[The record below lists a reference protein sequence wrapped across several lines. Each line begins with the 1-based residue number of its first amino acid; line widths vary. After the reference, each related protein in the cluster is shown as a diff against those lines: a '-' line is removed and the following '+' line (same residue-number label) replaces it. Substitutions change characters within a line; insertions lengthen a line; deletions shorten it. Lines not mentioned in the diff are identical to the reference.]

1 MRGVGLRLAERLA
14 RLGLLTVQDLLFH
27 LPLRY
32 QDRSRP
38 RPIGAL
44 LPGEVVLVE
53 GEVTEARISQG
64 QRRALKVR
72 LLDSSGAL
80 QLRFFHFGGYQTAN
94 LIPGTRLR
102 CFGEVRAR
110 PGDPTL
116 EMIHPEYRVLSPEAP
131 TSPPDEGLT
140 PIYPVTA
147 GLRQAS
153 LRPLIDQAL
162 AWLDAGAVPGPGS
175 GPGAGEAKAFT
186 SDAPGS
192 VPGPVPATGSMDA
205 KARSAPAG
213 AAGLREL
220 LPPELLTPLG
230 LPTLT
235 AALRLLHRPP
245 REGLGREPR
254 DPAHPA
260 FRRLAFEELVAHQVA
275 LRRLRRQRQRAMA
288 PVLAGSGELRARLRG
303 ALAFALTP
311 AQERVQAEIAAD
323 LARPRPMLRLLQGD
337 VGSGK
342 TVVAALAALQAVE
355 AGCQVALM
363 APTELLS
370 EQHRRNL
377 AAWLGPLGLEP
388 VWLTGRHKGRE
399 REERLARIATGEA
412 RIVVGTHALFQDEV
426 VFQDLGLAI
435 VDEQHRF
442 GVHQRLKLR
451 EKGVVAGG
459 APHQLIMTA
468 TPIPRSLAMTLYADL
483 DLSVIDELPPGRTP
497 VTTVAVPDH
506 RREEVMARVRE
517 ACQGGRQAYWV
528 CTLIEESEV
537 LQCQAAEDTALALGQ
552 ALPGLRVGLAH
563 GRQKAAEREDVMSR
577 FAAGEVDLL
586 VATTVI
592 EVGVDVPNASLM
604 IIENPERLGLA
615 QLHQLRG
622 RVGRGSQA
630 SHCLLLYR
638 APLTAAAR
646 ERVELLRRST
656 DGFEIARQDLAMRG
670 PGEVLGRRQT
680 GETPFRLADPTADE
694 SLLAAAR
701 RGADWLLDQCPDRVD
716 PLIARWLGT
725 REALGGV

>member
-1 MRGVGLRLAERLA
+1 M
-14 RLGLLTVQDLLFH
+14 TVQDLLFH

-32 QDRSRP
+32 QDRSNP

-44 LPGEVVLVE
+44 QPGDLVSVE
-53 GEVTEARISQG
+53 GQVAEARISHG
-64 QRRALKVR
+64 RRRTLKVR
-72 LLDSSGAL
+72 LMDPSGSL
-80 QLRFFHFGGYQTAN
+80 QLRFFHFGGYQTAA
-94 LIPGTRLR
+94 LVPGTRLR
-102 CFGEVRAR
+102 CFGEVRS
-110 PGDPTL
+110 GDPTL
-116 EMIHPEYRVLSPEAP
+116 EMIHPEYRVLSPESP
-131 TSPPDEGLT
+131 PPPPDEGLT
-140 PIYPVTA
+140 PVYPVTA
-147 GLRQAS
+147 GLRQAT
-153 LRPLIDQAL
+153 LRHLIDQAL
-162 AWLDAGAVPGPGS
+162 AWLDTPVAS
-175 GPGAGEAKAFT
+175 EATA
-186 SDAPGS
+186 
-192 VPGPVPATGSMDA
+192 
-205 KARSAPAG
+205 SAAD

-220 LPPELLTPLG
+220 LPPAILAPLG
-230 LPTLT
+230 LPTLSE
-235 AALRLLHRPP
+235 ALRFLHRPP
-245 REGLGREPR
+245 RGTLGQEPG
-254 DPAHPA
+254 DPRHPA

-275 LRRLRRQRQRAMA
+275 LRRLRRQRQQATA
-288 PVLAGSGELRARLRG
+288 PVLAGSGEFRARLRG

-311 AQERVQAEIAAD
+311 AQERVLGEIAAD
-323 LARPRPMLRLLQGD
+323 LARARPMLRLLQGD

-355 AGCQVALM
+355 AGRQVALM

-377 AAWLGPLGLEP
+377 TAWLGPLGLEP
-388 VWLTGRHKGRE
+388 AWLTGRHKGRE
-399 REERLARIATGEA
+399 REDRLARIATGEA
-412 RIVVGTHALFQDEV
+412 RVVVGTHALFQDEV

-451 EKGVVAGG
+451 EKGATPGG
-459 APHQLIMTA
+459 EPGEGQGRAVGRVPHQLVMTA

-497 VTTVAVPDH
+497 VTTVAVADH
-506 RREEVMARVRE
+506 RRAEVMARVRE

-537 LQCQAAEDTALALGQ
+537 LQCQAAEDTALTLSE
-552 ALPGLRVGLAH
+552 ALPGLRIGLAH
-563 GRQKAAEREDVMSR
+563 GRLKAAEREAVMSQ
-577 FAAGEVDLL
+577 FAGGEIDLL

-622 RVGRGSQA
+622 RVGRGSQV

-638 APLTAAAR
+638 APLTATAR
-646 ERVELLRRST
+646 ERIELLRRST

-680 GETPFRLADPTADE
+680 GETQFRLANPAADE
-694 SLLAAAR
+694 PLLAAAR
-701 RGADWLLDQCPDRVD
+701 RAADWLLDRCPERVD
-716 PLIARWLGT
+716 PLIERWLGV

>member
-1 MRGVGLRLAERLA
+1 MRGVGPRLAERLA

-72 LLDSSGAL
+72 LLDPSGAL

-186 SDAPGS
+186 SDAPES